1 MEKSKK
7 SQLIEAAKMY
17 YLYDYNQSKIAE
29 KLNVSRPTVSRLL
42 HRAKTEGIVEIKVND
57 TEEDSDQLAKIVQDK
72 YCLKRVI
79 VVDTPE
85 DDNERIKEF
94 IGKRAAEYL
103 DTIIQVNDIIGVT
116 WGTTMYQVAK
126 CLIPKRME
134 NVKVVQM
141 KGGVSHSET
150 NTHANEIL
158 YMFGQAFQ
166 TIPHHLPLPAIV
178 DHIVVKQAMEVDRY
192 IKNILELGQKANIA
206 VYTVGAAKTES
217 LLFQLGYF
225 TEEDTH
231 LISGNSAGD
240 ISSRFF
246 DETGEICSKELN
258 SRTVGIELSELRK
271 KKYSILIAG
280 GKNKLAG
287 IRGALKGKYANVLV
301 TDIHTAKELAKEN
314 KG

>member
-42 HRAKTEGIVEIKVND
+42 YRAKAEGIVEIKVND
-57 TEEDSDQLAKIVQDK
+57 TEEDSDQLAEIIQHR
-72 YCLKRVI
+72 YNLKRVI

-85 DDNERIKEF
+85 EDDQRIKQYLGQQAADFLDSIIEDNE
-94 IGKRAAEYL
+94 
-103 DTIIQVNDIIGVT
+103 IIGVT

-126 CLIPKRME
+126 ELKPKKMN
-134 NVKVVQM
+134 NVRIVQM

-158 YMFGQAFQ
+158 YMFGQAFH

-178 DHIVVKQAMEVDRY
+178 DHVVVKQAMEADRY
-192 IKNILELGQKANIA
+192 IKNILELGQKATIA
-206 VYTVGAAKTES
+206 MYTVGTVKTES

-225 TEEDTH
+225 KGEDTQ
-231 LISGNSAGD
+231 LISEKSVGD

-246 DETGEICSKELN
+246 DGTGEICSKELN

-280 GKNKLAG
+280 GAHKLAG
-287 IRGALKGKYANVLV
+287 IRGALTGKYANVLV
-301 TDIHTAKELAKEN
+301 TDVHTAKELAKEN